1 MFVVVCLYS
10 WTSACRNV
18 ADKTISLNMD
28 FVCFS
33 WCLQCW
39 DSKSSSGFLWA
50 EVSWTFALLYCR
62 CWSNPT
68 TYKLHQEPCLVF
80 LRAMSSLTRKMT
92 TLNGQPHTL
101 NNKRPLL
108 FWDHPRAAREC
119 TMAII
124 LLFSLQMMSPLDD
137 SSQWTASCLLRM
149 QKALCSDGAECNGT
163 VWSLQALSHRSA
175 HSSHALEKW
184 PAHHFIFHARSCC

>member
-18 ADKTISLNMD
+18 ADKTISLNID

-80 LRAMSSLTRKMT
+80 LRAMSSLARKMT
-92 TLNGQPHTL
+92 T
-101 NNKRPLL
+101 
-108 FWDHPRAAREC
+108 
-119 TMAII
+119 II